1 MADGGLPVE
10 RLRGYL
16 QELKPE
22 ARALLVDKLE
32 RGLQRGDVVPGAELI
47 LQELRRS
54 SEHGEPAPPQKDAPV
69 RLFFKP
75 LDPFLVDAAADHK
88 QRARIARVSLVPIW
102 DWIGRDVMPAE
113 TPVYCQEVEHALA
126 AKDTAKADGLAKAF
140 QDLTVQRIQQILAAT
155 QNDDKARRKLTAQ
168 VATPR
173 ATDDV
178 MTLFGVLKARDA
190 LAALGARLPIQI
202 KNLADDQ
209 LAGIKTLLDPYAGRG
224 DDTFV
229 YMLLLVMSRLAAAW
243 QLVRLATFSA
253 VSDDASRVAE
263 SQYARAVTIVL
274 AEVERMAAELKTDL
288 TAGRAGAAAL
298 KTMHDALRGLRTE
311 LDIPAESLWG
321 RQLAAIRTEI
331 SGRLKAVVDSM
342 PGRVRR
348 LLRPRT
354 AKEIVPGSVL
364 DLTEVEE
371 TEMLIEFVAACK
383 AYANELAINEMTLRT
398 YSELQHYLD
407 TRTPALVEGLRVG
420 GEAERAFR
428 RSQVDAAVRFCAK
441 VFGKDYATTL
451 AKSADVA
458 ANSERK
464 AAEVP

>member
-22 ARALLVDKLE
+22 ARALLVAELE
-32 RGLQRGDVVPGAELI
+32 RGLQRGNALPGAELI
-47 LQELRRS
+47 LQELRRPS
-54 SEHGEPAPPQKDAPV
+54 DEGEGTPGLGGPE

-75 LDPFLVDAAADHK
+75 LDPFLLDAAADHK
-88 QRARIARVSLVPIW
+88 HRARIARASLVPIW
-102 DWIGRDVMPAE
+102 NWIGRDVMPAE
-113 TPVYCQEVEHALA
+113 TTVYCREVERALT
-126 AKDTAKADGLAKAF
+126 AKDTAKADGLAKVF
-140 QDLTVQRIQQILAAT
+140 QDQTVQRIQQILADT
-155 QNDDKARRKLTAQ
+155 QNDDKARRRLTAQ
-168 VATPR
+168 VGTPR
-173 ATDDV
+173 ASDDV

-190 LAALGARLPIQI
+190 LAAVGGRLPIPI

-209 LAGIKTLLDPYAGRG
+209 LANIKTLLDPYAARN

-243 QLVRLATFSA
+243 QLVRLATFCA

-274 AEVERMAAELKTDL
+274 AEVERTAAELKTDL
-288 TAGRAGAAAL
+288 KSGRAGAAAL
-298 KTMHDALRGLRTE
+298 KSMHDALRGLRTE
-311 LDIPAESLWG
+311 LDIAADSPWG

-348 LLRPRT
+348 LLRLRA
-354 AKEIVPGSVL
+354 AKEIPPGLVL
-364 DLTEVEE
+364 DLTEVAE
-371 TEMLIEFVAACK
+371 TETLIEFVAACK
-383 AYANELAINEMTLRT
+383 TYANELAVNEMTLRT

-407 TRTPALVEGLRVG
+407 TRTPALVESLRNG
-420 GEAERAFR
+420 GEAERVFR

-441 VFGKDYATTL
+441 VFGQEYAATL
-451 AKSADVA
+451 AKSAEVA

-464 AAEVP
+464 AAEVS